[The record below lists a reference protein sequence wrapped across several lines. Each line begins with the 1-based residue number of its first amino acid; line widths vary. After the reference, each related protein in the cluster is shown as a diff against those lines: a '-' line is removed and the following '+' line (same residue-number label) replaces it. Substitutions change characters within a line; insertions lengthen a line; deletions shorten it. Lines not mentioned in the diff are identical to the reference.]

1 MNTAPGTVVIRE
13 LNNVSIAYR
22 LGTTD
27 EFVLDEEYAAARF
40 LPEGF
45 QPPEDA
51 TILDVGA
58 HIGVF
63 AALVSPLVPHG
74 AVHALEPSGENF
86 VLLERNLRDN
96 QASHAVAHK
105 IALSDKSGTMRLHH
119 APGSVGHSFYQNP
132 DWAGEE
138 WEARPEDAPPQVA
151 YEDVPVLVL
160 EDFLT
165 EHGIDRVDFMKM
177 NIEGAEYDVLLTADE
192 STLRR
197 IQSMCVEVHPDP
209 DGRTEKLMNRLREVG
224 FSISFADAGDNPY
237 VTGWITAHQ
246 ST

>member
-1 MNTAPGTVVIRE
+1 MTDAPGTIVVRQ
-13 LNNVSIAYR
+13 LQNVSIAYR

-45 QPPEDA
+45 QPRADA

-63 AALVSPLVPHG
+63 AALVSPLVPDG
-74 AVHALEPSGENF
+74 SVHALEPSGENF

-96 QASHAVAHK
+96 KAAHAVAHK
-105 IALSDKSGTMRLHH
+105 IALSDKTGTMRLHH
-119 APGSVGHSFYQNP
+119 APGSVGHSFYHNP
-132 DWAGEE
+132 DWVGEE

-151 YEDVPVLVL
+151 FEDVPVLML
-160 EDFLT
+160 AEFLT
-165 EHGIDRVDFMKM
+165 SNGIDQVDFMKM

-192 STLRR
+192 ATLRR
-197 IQSMCVEVHPDP
+197 IHSMCVEVHPDP
-209 DGRTEKLMNRLREVG
+209 DGRTEKLISRLQEVG
-224 FSISFADAGDNPY
+224 FKTSFADAGDNPY
-237 VTGWITAHQ
+237 VTGWVTAHQ
-246 ST
+246 GD